1 MGNNKQLDSA
11 IYCSERM
18 LKDAQ
23 EGNWDS
29 VMEIE
34 IQRSELLAKLFSTS
48 GNNNIDD
55 MDDKIRKIININK
68 QLEDITVDAKE
79 AAGKQISSIN
89 NGRRAV
95 NVYAQNSN

>member
-1 MGNNKQLDSA
+1 
-11 IYCSERM
+11 
-18 LKDAQ
+18 
-23 EGNWDS
+23 
-29 VMEIE
+29 
-34 IQRSELLAKLFSTS
+34 
-48 GNNNIDD
+48 

-79 AAGKQISSIN
+79 ATGKQISSIN